1 MHGVV
6 GPNHRFQGKL
16 LHMHLPH
23 TTQFRV
29 RLPEHLPEHPPL
41 LHGAFS
47 LSRYL
52 PSPRACS
59 RARCGSDPEAAAAV
73 M

>member
-6 GPNHRFQGKL
+6 VPNHRFQGKL

-23 TTQFRV
+23 IAQLRV

-47 LSRYL
+47 LSRDP

-59 RARCGSDPEAAAAV
+59 RARCGSDPEAAAAD